1 MLHFQYVKR
10 ILRTHTD
17 PSALAPHT
25 NYEVMFNCTNGINQ
39 VFVHYKM
46 LLHQVGSRYI
56 GVTIIA
62 SDVNLRGIL
71 RCSSQISEV
80 SSSDLCQ
87 PRDFQT
93 V

>member
-1 MLHFQYVKR
+1 MLHFQYVK
-10 ILRTHTD
+10 HTD
-17 PSALAPHT
+17 PSARAPHT
-25 NYEVMFNCTNGINQ
+25 NYEVMFNGINGINQ

-56 GVTIIA
+56 GVTINA
-62 SDVNLRGIL
+62 LDVNLRGIL